1 MMLKI
6 VGDIQIWYEG
16 LNEILDTGEYK
27 GSWEI
32 KGLWEIGIFE
42 FSLA

>member
-27 GSWEI
+27 RLREI
-32 KGLWEIGIFE
+32 KGLWEIEIFE
-42 FSLA
+42 SLT

>member
-16 LNEILDTGEYK
+16 LKEILDTGEYK

-32 KGLWEIGIFE
+32 KGLWEIEIFE
-42 FSLA
+42 SLT

>member
-27 GSWEI
+27 GLREI
-32 KGLWEIGIFE
+32 KGLWEIEIFE
-42 FSLA
+42 SLT